1 MADHEALDQ
10 EETAAAPEGP
20 TLRKRLFDSYAG
32 ELSGATSRYM
42 LDSIGPDELI
52 ARVKKILAQLETF
65 CAAGGARF
73 ANFRLDS
80 PEEGLYNGVKC
91 PGQAQ
96 E

>member
-1 MADHEALDQ
+1 MSRDESLDA
-10 EETAAAPEGP
+10 EETPAGAEGAG
-20 TLRKRLFDSYAG
+20 LRKRLFDSYAG
-32 ELSGATSRYM
+32 ELSTATWRYM
-42 LDSIGPDELI
+42 LGSIGPDQLI
-52 ARVKKILAQLETF
+52 ADGKKILPELETF